1 VVVVVGDV
9 QHTRKVRNALIRLDG
24 KLKYHVRDIGVYG
37 KIILKL
43 T

>member
-9 QHTRKVRNALIRLDG
+9 QHTREVRNALISLGG
-24 KLKYHVRDIGVYG
+24 KSKYHVRDIGVYG
-37 KIILKL
+37 RIILKL